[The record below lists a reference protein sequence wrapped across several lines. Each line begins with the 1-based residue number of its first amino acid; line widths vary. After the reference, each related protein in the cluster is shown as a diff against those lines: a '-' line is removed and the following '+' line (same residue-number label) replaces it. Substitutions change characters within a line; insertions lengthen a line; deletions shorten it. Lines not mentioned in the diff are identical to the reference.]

1 MSGCVYILECQGLY
15 KIGKTTNLKA
25 RLLAI
30 QAMNPFPL
38 KVIHVIPSERYG
50 IVEKAL
56 HKIFSSKRLGGEW
69 FELSSE
75 EINEV
80 KSLSVQ
86 DIVDRASCL
95 EPESSRVSRSSLSDI
110 ELQSDIPVPNTGDVI
125 VPYEVMRQAYSFDKP
140 LRALFGSFLRLLTLG
155 WKSKYKQTPRV
166 SEEALIRFLRLSRRQ
181 YIEQKN
187 NMLELGW
194 ITESYRSLGEVAF
207 EFPHA
212 VEYEE
217 EMSL

>member
-1 MSGCVYILECQGLY
+1 MSSCVYIVECQGLY
-15 KIGKTTNLKA
+15 KIGKTTDLKA

-38 KVIHVIPSERYG
+38 KVVHVIPSEQYG

-69 FELSSE
+69 FELSPE
-75 EINEV
+75 ELNEV

-86 DIVDRASCL
+86 DIVARASRI
-95 EPESSRVSRSSLSDI
+95 ETTPSRISQTSVSDT
-110 ELQSDIPVPNTGDVI
+110 ELQPDIPVPHTGDVI
-125 VPYEVMRQAYSFDKP
+125 VPFEVMRQAYSFDKP
-140 LRALFGSFLRLLTLG
+140 RRALFGSFLRLLTLG
-155 WKSKYKQTPRV
+155 WKSKYKQTPRI

-212 VEYEE
+212 VEYDEE
-217 EMSL
+217 VPS